1 MKQPFRY
8 VIGIVGHPTT
18 PDVAWSAQQLQ
29 ALQEIGVD
37 TLQLSIAWSSRPAGE
52 VLNLEDLDDAKNRET
67 FNYRV
72 TQARRFGFRTLGH
85 FGLPVGPQQDT
96 TACIMDPAVRQ
107 GYARRLRDFIQDFA
121 DDVMIYTYDQRAWL
135 CSEYGVCPRCRGVPL
150 HERLVPFLEEMTQ
163 AVRSAKAGA
172 RLWWEPWE
180 LSEGQ
185 ILMCVEQIRPE
196 SFGLIMHHTLA
207 EVYFVNTT
215 DLSFRNVAR
224 LAARR
229 GIPFIGEG
237 FFGGS
242 GEDVDPLTHLAC
254 PRLVYQQLDAFRAAT
269 GVVGIKEYYGFVPDH
284 FSVNV
289 AFFAAYL
296 RSPEAGLAELLK
308 SIAGAYGNA
317 AEAPLLEAWEMTA
330 EALEVFPWNASW
342 ALRTIFRSP
351 QGKTWREVPRAHW
364 PTPAWEA
371 NRRGFYMVTDNEEQH
386 PWLREDVGLRA
397 LLAARRFQQA
407 AKLLTEAE
415 GKATAKREDVGCQRQ
430 DVERAASVA
439 TRFGEGLL
447 RHRSDVG

>member
-29 ALQEIGVD
+29 ALQEIGAD
-37 TLQLSIAWSSRPAGE
+37 TLQLSIAWSWRPAGE

-72 TQARRFGFRTLGH
+72 TQARRFGFRTMGH
-85 FGLPVGPQQDT
+85 FGLPVGPQQDAT
-96 TACIMDPAVRQ
+96 TCIMDPAVRQ
-107 GYARRLRDFIQDFA
+107 DYARRLHDFIQDFA
-121 DDVMIYTYDQRAWL
+121 DDVLIYTYDQRAWL

-185 ILMCVEQIRPE
+185 ILMCVERIRPE

-229 GIPFIGEG
+229 DIPFIGEG

-254 PRLVYQQLDAFRAAT
+254 PRLVYQQLDAFRATT

-289 AFFAAYL
+289 ALFAAYL
-296 RSPEAGLAELLK
+296 RSPEAGLPELLK
-308 SIAGAYGNA
+308 RIAAAYGNA

-342 ALRTIFRSP
+342 ELRTIFKSP
-351 QGKTWREVPRAHW
+351 QEKTWREVPRAHW

-371 NRRGFYMVTDNEEQH
+371 NRRGFYMVTDNEKQH

-397 LLAARRFQQA
+397 LLAARRFRQA
-407 AKLLTEAE
+407 AELLTEAE
-415 GKATAKREDVGCQRQ
+415 GEATAKREDVRRQRQ